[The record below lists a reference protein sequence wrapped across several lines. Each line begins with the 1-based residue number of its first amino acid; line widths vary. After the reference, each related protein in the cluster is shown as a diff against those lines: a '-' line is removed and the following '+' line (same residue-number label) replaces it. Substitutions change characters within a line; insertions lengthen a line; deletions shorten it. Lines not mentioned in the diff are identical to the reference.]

1 MSRPTDHRRADNVSP
16 RNDPDA
22 RRAEIQGI
30 PIAWEERGEGT
41 PILLIHGWSADRH
54 YMLADLEP
62 ICEDHPGWHRF
73 YLDLPGHG
81 ATAAPGWLSTQDQML
96 SIVLDF
102 IDAVLPDERFAVAG
116 NSYGGNLTLA
126 MVRSIPERLL
136 GAGLLVPWVPEHD
149 GTSDAPPPVTLRAD
163 PSVFGDLAP
172 DEGWIPDA
180 LVVHERRMLEEIR
193 AYDMPAYR
201 VADWTF
207 LDRLEANQ
215 LFTGDAR
222 RPGPAFERPSLILTG
237 RQDSTVGYRGAWGL
251 VDEFPR
257 ATYAVVDLAGH
268 HLGRIERPAPFA
280 ALVGDWLERMAD
292 ELEARRQR

>member
-1 MSRPTDHRRADNVSP
+1 MSRPTNHRRADNVSP
-16 RNDPDA
+16 RDDPDA
-22 RRAEIQGI
+22 LRTEIQGI
-30 PIAWEERGEGT
+30 PIAWEERGQGT
-41 PILLIHGWSADRH
+41 PILLIHGWSADRR

-62 ICEDHPGWHRF
+62 IFEDHPGWHRF

-102 IDAVLPDERFAVAG
+102 IDAVLPGEHFAVAG

-126 MVRSIPERLL
+126 TVRSIPERLL

-180 LVVHERRMLEEIR
+180 LVVHERRMLGEIR

-201 VADWTF
+201 VADWIF

-215 LFTGDAR
+215 FFTGDAR

-251 VDEFPR
+251 VDEFSR